1 MNLTLSQSSRARE
14 TSREPMPVHWR
25 DNLDKYIEALAYNPE
40 AHAYDNVRYTS
51 SAQFKRLETNGTT
64 VTLRYPKKCNQPPLP
79 ATTE

>member
-14 TSREPMPVHWR
+14 TSRGPMPLHWR

-51 SAQFKRLETNGTT
+51 SAQF
-64 VTLRYPKKCNQPPLP
+64 
-79 ATTE
+79 